1 MSHLAL
7 LLDYS
12 DGVFDFYGH
21 AHIRQGSQVSTQ
33 HHMLLC
39 MHVDARQVS
48 PTQDHMLLCM
58 HGDARQVLNV
68 HPNTRPFAALYDAT
82 GAAMGCSAEALTI
95 VSMLSV
101 PSVFFRPPDR
111 AEESDAAREKFFVP
125 ESDHLTLLHVYQQW
139 KNNGYRG
146 DWCARHYLQGKG
158 LKKAKEVWAV
168 IAVACLQ
175 VHFRK

>member
-1 MSHLAL
+1 MSC
-7 LLDYS
+7 
-12 DGVFDFYGH
+12 
-21 AHIRQGSQVSTQ
+21 
-33 HHMLLC
+33 C
-39 MHVDARQVS
+39 MYVILSNCWV
-48 PTQDHMLLCM
+48 T
-58 HGDARQVLNV
+58 
-68 HPNTRPFAALYDAT
+68 AAA

-158 LKKAKEVWAV
+158 LKKAKEVCDV
-168 IAVACLQ
+168 T
-175 VHFRK
+175 